1 MKTLLIDNYDSFT
14 YNIFQYLGEINGET
28 PCVVL
33 NDDEIGW
40 PELAR
45 MNFDNIVISPGPG
58 DPSNAADFGFCR
70 DAILESRVPILG
82 ICLGHQG
89 IGHCFGGEVGLAPR
103 AMHGRIST
111 ILHNGVKLFKGLPSP
126 FQAVRYHSLAVC
138 GALPSDLE
146 ATAWTE
152 DRVLMGLSHRFKPIY
167 GVQFH
172 PESIATEHGH
182 ALLRNFRDISAAQ
195 KGRVVVGPSGRSSP
209 PEVPAQRGAT
219 AARQLSVRYRRLG
232 SGLNAEAVFEKC
244 FAHAPEAFWL
254 HSASIRP
261 GMSRFSY
268 MGDASGPMSATISYD
283 SARRRLKIQR
293 DGREEFVNEGIF
305 EYFQRE
311 LARFCCVNPGLPFD
325 FLGGFVGYL
334 GYELKRECGGNGAHR
349 SPLPDA
355 KLIFA
360 DRFIAFDHLAGE
372 TYLVSLAGTDEMGP
386 ESWFNRME
394 LLSAPCTAPP
404 PLVYGNRPERVA
416 FRPLHDRAAYLGLIA
431 QALDEINRGETY
443 EVCLTNQL
451 MADVAVD
458 SLRLY
463 RTLQRINPAPFSAY
477 LQFPEASVISSSP
490 ERFLRIDPG
499 GKVETK
505 PIKGTMRRS
514 ADPAEDRELAGILKS
529 DEKSRSENLMI
540 VDLLRNDLGR
550 VCKPGTVKVPKL
562 MDVETYATVHQLVS
576 TIEGILAA
584 GCSPIDC
591 VRAAF
596 PGGSMTGAPK
606 IRTMEIIDR
615 LEAAPRGVYSGAIGY
630 FSLTGAVDLS
640 IVIRTIVATRNQVSI
655 GVGGAIVAL
664 SDPDNEFEETLLK
677 AKALVRA
684 IALSET
690 GADDGAMVD
699 AECAV

>member
-1 MKTLLIDNYDSFT
+1 
-14 YNIFQYLGEINGET
+14 
-28 PCVVL
+28 
-33 NDDEIGW
+33 
-40 PELAR
+40 
-45 MNFDNIVISPGPG
+45 
-58 DPSNAADFGFCR
+58 
-70 DAILESRVPILG
+70 
-82 ICLGHQG
+82 
-89 IGHCFGGEVGLAPR
+89 
-103 AMHGRIST
+103 
-111 ILHNGVKLFKGLPSP
+111 
-126 FQAVRYHSLAVC
+126 
-138 GALPSDLE
+138 
-146 ATAWTE
+146 
-152 DRVLMGLSHRFKPIY
+152 
-167 GVQFH
+167 
-172 PESIATEHGH
+172 
-182 ALLRNFRDISAAQ
+182 
-195 KGRVVVGPSGRSSP
+195 
-209 PEVPAQRGAT
+209 
-219 AARQLSVRYRRLG
+219 
-232 SGLNAEAVFEKC
+232 
-244 FAHAPEAFWL
+244 
-254 HSASIRP
+254 
-261 GMSRFSY
+261 
-268 MGDASGPMSATISYD
+268 
-283 SARRRLKIQR
+283 
-293 DGREEFVNEGIF
+293 
-305 EYFQRE
+305 
-311 LARFCCVNPGLPFD
+311 
-325 FLGGFVGYL
+325 
-334 GYELKRECGGNGAHR
+334 
-349 SPLPDA
+349 
-355 KLIFA
+355 
-360 DRFIAFDHLAGE
+360 
-372 TYLVSLAGTDEMGP
+372 
-386 ESWFNRME
+386 
-394 LLSAPCTAPP
+394 
-404 PLVYGNRPERVA
+404 
-416 FRPLHDRAAYLGLIA
+416 
-431 QALDEINRGETY
+431 
-443 EVCLTNQL
+443 
-451 MADVAVD
+451 
-458 SLRLY
+458 LRLY